1 MMPTRRNQNWLP
13 DIFNDLFDYNWMN
26 RTNATAPAINV
37 VENEQNYRIEVAA
50 PGLKKEDFTVH
61 IDESNNLVISMEKK
75 SENKE
80 ERKNDHYLRREFTYS
95 KFMQTIMLPENVNKD
110 GIQAEVKDGVLEI
123 QLPKKMIEESE
134 KERKQITIK

>member
-26 RTNATAPAINV
+26 KTNATAPAINV

-61 IDESNNLVISMEKK
+61 IDESNNLVINMEKK

-80 ERKNDHYLRREFTYS
+80 ERKKDHYLRREFTYS

>member
-26 RTNATAPAINV
+26 KTNATAPAINV

-80 ERKNDHYLRREFTYS
+80 ERKKDHYLRREFTYS

>member
-1 MMPTRRNQNWLP
+1 MPTRRNQNWLP

-37 VENEQNYRIEVAA
+37 VENENNYRIEVAA
-50 PGLKKEDFTVH
+50 PGLKKEDFKLH
-61 IDESNNLVISMEKK
+61 IDESNNLVINMEKK

-95 KFMQTIMLPENVNKD
+95 KFMQTIMLPENVEKD
-110 GIQAEVKDGVLEI
+110 DICAEVKDGVLEI
-123 QLPKKMIEESE
+123 ELPKKT
-134 KERKQITIK
+134 KEDTPKSHKSIDIK

>member
-1 MMPTRRNQNWLP
+1 MMPTKRNQNWLP

-37 VENEQNYRIEVAA
+37 VENENNYRIEVAA
-50 PGLKKEDFTVH
+50 PGLKKEDFTLH
-61 IDESNNLVISMEKK
+61 IDESNNLVINMEKK

-95 KFMQTIMLPENVNKD
+95 KFMQTIMLPDNVEKD
-110 GIQAEVKDGVLEI
+110 DICAEVKDGVLEI
-123 QLPKKMIEESE
+123 KLPKKAKEEAPKSH
-134 KERKQITIK
+134 KPIDIK

>member
-26 RTNATAPAINV
+26 KTNATAPAINV

-61 IDESNNLVISMEKK
+61 IDESNNLVINMEKK

-80 ERKNDHYLRREFTYS
+80 ERKKDHYLLREFTYS

>member
-26 RTNATAPAINV
+26 KTNATAPAINV

-80 ERKNDHYLRREFTYS
+80 ERKKDHYLRREFTYS

-123 QLPKKMIEESE
+123 QLHKKMIEESE

>member
-37 VENEQNYRIEVAA
+37 VENENNYRIEVAA
-50 PGLKKEDFTVH
+50 PGLKKEDFTLH
-61 IDESNNLVISMEKK
+61 IDESNNLVINMEKK

-95 KFMQTIMLPENVNKD
+95 KFMQTIMLPENVEKD
-110 GIQAEVKDGVLEI
+110 DICAEVKDGVLEI
-123 QLPKKMIEESE
+123 ELPKKAKEDVHKSHKSIE
-134 KERKQITIK
+134 IK